1 MGEEWGRYSGDVGEI
16 LVRYGRDMARYGR
29 MVSPGMEPKSEQP
42 SRRQR
47 WGSTGSECLYGLG
60 HFGLSGLNKLGRS
73 PKTGAGG
80 GGRPGRLRPS
90 AGRVIGGWSSWVG

>member
-1 MGEEWGRYSGDVGEI
+1 MGEMWAGCGRI
-16 LVRYGRDMARYGR
+16 
-29 MVSPGMEPKSEQP
+29 VSPGIEPKSEHP

-90 AGRVIGGWSSWVG
+90 AGRVMGG

>member
-1 MGEEWGRYSGDVGEI
+1 MGSALGFGLELGAGLEF
-16 LVRYGRDMARYGR
+16 
-29 MVSPGMEPKSEQP
+29 
-42 SRRQR
+42 
-47 WGSTGSECLYGLG
+47 GLG

-90 AGRVIGGWSSWVG
+90 AGRVMGG